1 VGKRRAGPST
11 HFSRLYQV
19 LLQAAW
25 AEGIGP
31 DKLPDFLTLEHG
43 GELALLGQEELT
55 LSVVE
60 EAMREVITRMTAGG
74 DWQERETE
82 QIVLGAVRVGQ
93 HVFARNVLGNC
104 ANRCVFCGFSPAGF
118 GGKKLLLA
126 GHIKPW
132 KDSTPSERLDPRNG
146 LAACPAHDVAF
157 DTGMLTVNGG
167 LRIHLAPTLADAVLA
182 DPLARQFYGRPPL
195 RRTLLLPADAQ
206 PPAQKYLDWH
216 RKRIFAH

>member
-82 QIVLGAVRVGQ
+82 QIVLGAVRVGRT
-93 HVFARNVLGNC
+93 FSPGTCSAPAPTGASSAALARPDSAARSCFWQGTSSRGMTAPPASGSTRETGWPPARRTMSPSTPAC
-104 ANRCVFCGFSPAGF
+104 SPSTAGCGF
-118 GGKKLLLA
+118 
-126 GHIKPW
+126 
-132 KDSTPSERLDPRNG
+132 T
-146 LAACPAHDVAF
+146 
-157 DTGMLTVNGG
+157 
-167 LRIHLAPTLADAVLA
+167 
-182 DPLARQFYGRPPL
+182 
-195 RRTLLLPADAQ
+195 
-206 PPAQKYLDWH
+206 
-216 RKRIFAH
+216 